1 MGLISRT
8 LDKLGLVK
16 RSSLQSPQ
24 PWLLRSWTLPTESG
38 VNVNADTTLA
48 LSSAYRAMWV
58 LSTSIASL
66 PLNVYDTDGKTVKLS
81 VSHEVNVLLNRKPHD
96 LYTPFTFKQTMMM
109 HLLTNGNC
117 YIKKKKN
124 AYNQVTELLILPLS
138 EVTVFYDENREQKY
152 FKYKSKEY
160 TSTEI
165 IHIVG
170 MGFDG
175 LVGKSPIAVSRD
187 NIGLSLASQQYG
199 SKVFKNGVFSSGA
212 VEVPNVMKDDS
223 YARFKESLNTSYG
236 GLANA
241 GKPMIL
247 EGGATYKQLKLDVQD
262 AMFIEQRKMNVYEIA
277 RIYGVPPHILFQLDK
292 SSFNNIESL
301 GIEFVRYT
309 LRAWCEMIESAFNCD
324 LLRTDDFGKREVR
337 FNLDAML
344 RGDSKSRAEYYKNM
358 FNIGAFSPN
367 DILTSEGFNEYEGG
381 ADKYVPL
388 NMLPAD
394 MVREY
399 YSREEKEENEN
410 TI

>member
-1 MGLISRT
+1 MGLLNRT
-8 LDKLGLVK
+8 LSALGLVK
-16 RSSLQSPQ
+16 RSSLTQPQ
-24 PWLLRSWTLPTESG
+24 PWLLNAWGLPSESG
-38 VNVNADTTLA
+38 VAVTADSTLS
-48 LSSAYRAMWV
+48 LSAAYRAMWV
-58 LSTSIASL
+58 LSSSIASL
-66 PLNVYDTDGKTVKLS
+66 PLNVYDIDGTAVKLS
-81 VSHEVNVLLNRKPHD
+81 AAHEANVLLNKKPHE
-96 LYTPFTFKQTMMM
+96 LYTPYTFKQTMMM
-109 HLLTNGNC
+109 HLLLNCNC
-117 YIKKKKN
+117 YIKKTKN
-124 AYNQVTELLILPLS
+124 QYNKVTALLILS
-138 EVTVFYDENREQKY
+138 ASDVTVYYDEEREQKF

-160 TSTEI
+160 DSETI

-199 SKVFKNGVFSSGA
+199 SKVFKNGVFSSGV
-212 VEVPNVMKDDS
+212 VEVPHVMKDDS
-223 YARFKESLNTSYG
+223 FARFKNSLSESYG
-236 GLANA
+236 GLTNA

-247 EGGATYKQLKLDVQD
+247 EDGAKYNQLKLDVQD
-262 AMFIEQRKMNVYEIA
+262 AMFIEQRKMNVYEIG

-324 LLRTDDFGKREVR
+324 LLRSDDFGKREVR

-358 FNIGAFSPN
+358 FNVGAFSPN
-367 DILTSEGFNEYEGG
+367 DILMAEGFNSYEGG
-381 ADKYVPL
+381 DDKYAPL
-388 NMLPAD
+388 NMMPTD

-399 YSREEKEENEN
+399 FMNSDNKTTTTE
-410 TI
+410 

>member
-1 MGLISRT
+1 MGLFKRT
-8 LDKLGLVK
+8 LDALGLVK
-16 RSSLQSPQ
+16 RSSLSQPQ
-24 PWLLRSWTLPTESG
+24 PWLMTAWGLPTESG
-38 VNVNADTTLA
+38 VTVTADTTLA
-48 LSSAYRAMWV
+48 LSAAYRAMWV
-58 LSTSIASL
+58 LSSSIASL
-66 PLNVYDTDGKTVKLS
+66 PLNVYEIDGKTVNLS
-81 VSHEVNVLLNRKPHD
+81 VSHEANILLNRKPHQ
-96 LYTPFTFKQTMMM
+96 LYTPYTFKQTMMM
-109 HLLTNGNC
+109 HLLLNGNC
-117 YIKKKKN
+117 YIKKKKDV
-124 AYNQVTELLILPLS
+124 YNRVTELLILPIS
-138 EVTVFYDENREQKY
+138 DVTVFYDEEKEAKY

-199 SKVFKNGVFSSGA
+199 SKVFKNGIFSSGA
-212 VEVPNVMKDDS
+212 VEVPGTMKDES
-223 YARFKESLNTSYG
+223 YNRFKDSFSQSYG
-236 GLANA
+236 GLQNS

-247 EGGATYKQLKLDVQD
+247 EGGAKYNQLKLDIQD

-358 FNIGAFSPN
+358 FNVGAFSPN
-367 DILTSEGFNEYEGG
+367 EILMAEGFNSYDGG
-381 ADKYVPL
+381 DDKYVPL
-388 NMLPAD
+388 NMMPTD
-394 MVREY
+394 MVRDY
-399 YSREEKEENEN
+399 FTKDDNN
-410 TI
+410 KTTTTD